1 MTEHILKLAPKN
13 WQDFQHYK
21 DRCPPWIKLHRDLL
35 NNRDYMRLP
44 TASKA
49 LAPLL
54 WLLASESKEKNGA
67 FNAETEELE
76 FRLRMP
82 AKDIENGLK
91 ALIHAGFFVI
101 ASKVL
106 AECVQ
111 VATPERERET
121 EGETER
127 EKSRSATVVATPDGV
142 SDVVWA
148 DFKKLRA
155 AKKSPI
161 TQTAIDGIAREAQKA
176 GLKLGVVL
184 GMCCE
189 RGWVGFKAEWA
200 HEKRSTSAETT
211 YQRSMREKYE
221 AVAPAVAARN
231 PTRIDPNAFFDSL
244 PAKPLEISHG

>member
-1 MTEHILKLAPKN
+1 MSEHILKLAPKN

-101 ASKVL
+101 ASKAL

-111 VATPERERET
+111 VATPEREREESREEAYMSPAKLPT
-121 EGETER
+121 CPTKEVIELYHAALPELPAVKVETPSRRKAIAKFWAFVLTSKKTDGSPRATTSGEALDWVAAYFARVRDNTFLMGKIGRVGEHQNWQCDLDYLLTDKGMTQVI
-127 EKSRSATVVATPDGV
+127 EKT
-142 SDVVWA
+142 
-148 DFKKLRA
+148 
-155 AKKSPI
+155 
-161 TQTAIDGIAREAQKA
+161 REAA
-176 GLKLGVVL
+176 
-184 GMCCE
+184 
-189 RGWVGFKAEWA
+189 
-200 HEKRSTSAETT
+200 
-211 YQRSMREKYE
+211 
-221 AVAPAVAARN
+221 
-231 PTRIDPNAFFDSL
+231 
-244 PAKPLEISHG
+244 